1 MVLMPLIHFHFGDCI
16 DSLSLG
22 RKFTMYKPVN
32 VEKRGPQ
39 ARKKVTL
46 KWKFAKNF
54 ANAPRTSSL
63 MKIC

>member
-32 VEKRGPQ
+32 VEKKGP
-39 ARKKVTL
+39 
-46 KWKFAKNF
+46 
-54 ANAPRTSSL
+54 TSTQEGDL
-63 MKIC
+63 EMEIC